1 MTDSQVQGLEQIC
14 DQFKKGVEHSS
25 RCQDRLKSLENAT
38 DGEFERR
45 ARSIFQ
51 NREENT
57 DKLKRTARSVVG
69 FAFNLN

>member
-25 RCQDRLKSLENAT
+25 RCQDSLKSLENAT
-38 DGEFERR
+38 DEEFERR